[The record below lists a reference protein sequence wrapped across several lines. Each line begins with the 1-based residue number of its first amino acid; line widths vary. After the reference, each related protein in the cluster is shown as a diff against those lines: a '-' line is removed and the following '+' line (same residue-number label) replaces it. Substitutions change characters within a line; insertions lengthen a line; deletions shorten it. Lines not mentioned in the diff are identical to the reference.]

1 MYWNLC
7 ILGRVTLIESYNKL
21 NMAYWLDRVALKGYN
36 LVWGTAY
43 RLEESSAD
51 ECLPLY

>member
-1 MYWNLC
+1 MDWNLC
-7 ILGRVTLIESYNKL
+7 TLGRVTLIESYNKL
-21 NMAYWLDRVALKGYN
+21 SIAYWLDRVALKGYN
-36 LVWGTAY
+36 VVWERAY